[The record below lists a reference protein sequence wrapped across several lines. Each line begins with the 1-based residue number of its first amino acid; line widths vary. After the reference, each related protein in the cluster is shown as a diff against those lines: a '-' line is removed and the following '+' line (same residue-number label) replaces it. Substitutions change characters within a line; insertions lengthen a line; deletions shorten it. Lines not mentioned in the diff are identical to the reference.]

1 MKQSR
6 RETLR
11 LIVGAAAGLAGGNA
25 YAQTAPLLDPTPQC
39 ADGDEPTPRQTAGPF
54 YLPSSPQRESLVEP
68 GEQAPPIALRGR
80 VVDTSCKPIPGALL
94 DVWHADAAGEY
105 DLRGYR
111 YRGHTYADV
120 NGRFEITTIIPGRYP
135 GRTRHY
141 HVRVQAPNGPI
152 LTTQL
157 YFPGEAQNE
166 GDFLFDP
173 RLLMKMAGGDRQIA
187 SYEFVLRPSVA

>member
-6 RETLR
+6 RDALR
-11 LIVGAAAGLAGGNA
+11 VIAGAAAGLAAANA
-25 YAQTAPLLDPTPQC
+25 YAQSAPQLEPTPEC

-54 YLPSSPQRESLVEP
+54 YLPNSPQRESLIEP
-68 GEQAPPIALRGR
+68 GDAAQAMTLRGR
-80 VVDTSCKPIPGALL
+80 VVDTSCRPVPGALL

-105 DLRGYR
+105 DVRGYR
-111 YRGHTYADV
+111 YRGHTFADV
-120 NGRFEITTIIPGRYP
+120 NGRFEMTTIVPGRYP

-141 HVRVQAPNGPI
+141 HVRVQAPNGPV

-173 RLLMKMAGGDRQIA
+173 RLLMKMSGDDKKVA
-187 SYEFVLRPSVA
+187 SFEFVVRTPAA